1 MSIFS
6 PYNRAFT
13 LVAALLVHFSSLSP
27 VLAGEVI
34 LTISGTSPSDGSQI
48 NATYDLAALQAL
60 PKTSFTTATMWT
72 EGPQAFEG
80 VLLKDILDANG
91 IDKGTI
97 SATAINDYA
106 IDIPVSDAVVG
117 GPIIAYALNGAPMSV
132 REKGPLWI
140 VYPYDQNMDYQ
151 SEVVFSRSIW
161 QLNRI
166 TIQQ

>member
-1 MSIFS
+1 MSIFPPHKRS
-6 PYNRAFT
+6 FG
-13 LVAALLVHFSSLSP
+13 LIAALMIPFFSVSS
-27 VLAGEVI
+27 AMADDII
-34 LTISGTSPSDGSQI
+34 LTISGASPSDGSEI
-48 NATYDLAALQAL
+48 NASYDLAALQEL
-60 PKTSFTTATMWT
+60 PKTSFTTETMWT
-72 EGPQAFEG
+72 EGPQVFDG
-80 VLLKDILDANG
+80 VLLKDILDLNG

-97 SATAINDYA
+97 SAKAINDYA

-140 VYPYDQNMDYQ
+140 VYPYDQNSDYQ